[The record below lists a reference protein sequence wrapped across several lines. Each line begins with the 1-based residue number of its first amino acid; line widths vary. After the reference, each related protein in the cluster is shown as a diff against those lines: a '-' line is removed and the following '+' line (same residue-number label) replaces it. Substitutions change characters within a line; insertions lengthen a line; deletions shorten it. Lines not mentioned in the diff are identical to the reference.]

1 MSFALERPRRQ
12 LVSQNIRRML
22 EGLLTNQL
30 NSGLDHALA
39 GLTQAHKT
47 QASEGPLIA
56 AGRHTRPISRVSMR
70 RR

>member
-1 MSFALERPRRQ
+1 MSVALERPRHQ
-12 LVSQNIRRML
+12 LISQSIWRML

-30 NSGLDHALA
+30 NSGLDHVLA

-56 AGRHTRPISRVSMR
+56 AGRHTRPISRASMR
-70 RR
+70 